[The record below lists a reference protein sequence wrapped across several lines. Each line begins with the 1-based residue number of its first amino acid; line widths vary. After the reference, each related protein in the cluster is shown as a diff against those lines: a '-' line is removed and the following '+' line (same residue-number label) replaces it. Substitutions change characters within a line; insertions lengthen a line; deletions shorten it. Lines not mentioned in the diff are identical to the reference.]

1 MDSFVGSFVVRS
13 VDQSVALR
21 LFVRSFVLFMCLSSR
36 LHGSIHLF
44 PSDNKFKVHTDLVI
58 LLLLF

>member
-44 PSDNKFKVHTDLVI
+44 PSDNKFKVHI
-58 LLLLF
+58 